1 MAKKRVHEIAK
12 ERGIT
17 SKEALEVLRKA
28 GLDVKVAAS
37 SVEEAEAAR
46 AFGNGAGASA
56 PAATTETTDAQAE
69 KAAAK
74 PAAGAPAKPAAGG
87 PAQAGAAPP
96 EAGGDAGGGAQAAG
110 PTRGARPGGGS
121 ARRQPGARQPGRGQD
136 GRQGGQRPGGQR
148 GGGPQREGGPPP
160 ARPGIRPPEG
170 EPIRRAGPEGRG
182 PRILQDAPPPQER
195 GGAGD
200 RPGRGPGGQRSEG
213 GPRGSR
219 SGSRPDGGARQGGPG
234 GPRPDAPGGE
244 PPRSGGPRPSRG
256 GRGEAG
262 SPGGGGGR
270 RRRVVIDSQASRRER
285 TPPPQQSQPPRRG
298 RGRRRR
304 PQWVE
309 PDLEAE
315 AQARLEAE
323 QQEEPAVQVRSGSTV
338 KEVAESLQL
347 GAPEVIKKLMELG
360 EMATL
365 TQTLSDEAIEVLAD
379 SFDKK
384 AEIVGAT
391 EVEDEEP
398 AYEDRDED
406 LIERPPVITIM
417 GHVDHGK
424 TSLLD
429 AIRQT
434 EVAAGEAGG
443 ITQHIGAYQVSH
455 DGHTI
460 TFLDTPGHE
469 AFTAMRA
476 RGAKVTDIAVIVVAA
491 DDGVMPQTVEAID
504 HAKAAGVP
512 VMVAVNKIDVEGAD
526 PNRVRGELAQQGLTP
541 ADWGGDT
548 EFVDVSAKTHQNLED
563 LLETLV
569 TLAELQELKANPDTQ
584 ASGWVIESKLDPG
597 RGAVVTLL
605 VHRGRLKVGHAIVAG
620 EHWGRVRAMNDF
632 RGQRSREATPGMPV
646 EILGFD
652 GVPGAGEHFRVVE
665 NEREARR
672 LANERGIRLK
682 QEALARQARRRVSL
696 EDVLARAE
704 RGEKELNL
712 VVKADVAGSLEA
724 LADEIARLP
733 HEQVTVNIIRDG
745 VGGISESDVMLASA
759 SDAVVIGFNVRP
771 VGNAAQVA
779 DQEGVEIRTY
789 SVIYKIVEDLRDAMQ
804 GLLEAVAVE
813 EQVGSAEVRA
823 TFKASRVGTIAGS
836 YVLEGVVRRGGQAR
850 LVRDGTVIYDGRIG
864 SLRRFKD
871 DVREVNAGMEC
882 GIVLENYPDV
892 KEGDVIEVYETKQ
905 VEQTLA

>member
-1 MAKKRVHEIAK
+1 MARKRVHEIAK
-12 ERGIT
+12 ERGIS

-28 GLDVKVAAS
+28 GLEVKVAAS
-37 SVEEAEAAR
+37 SVEEEDAAR
-46 AFGNGAGASA
+46 AFGNGAAAA
-56 PAATTETTDAQAE
+56 PAKGKA
-69 KAAAK
+69 KAAKAEAKPDAKAEAAAEAK
-74 PAAGAPAKPAAGG
+74 PADTKPDDG
-87 PAQAGAAPP
+87 Q
-96 EAGGDAGGGAQAAG
+96 GGGARRAPQ
-110 PTRGARPGGGS
+110 ARP
-121 ARRQPGARQPGRGQD
+121 D
-136 GRQGGQRPGGQR
+136 
-148 GGGPQREGGPPP
+148 
-160 ARPGIRPPEG
+160 IRPPDDA
-170 EPIRRAGPEGRG
+170 PVRRAGPEGRG
-182 PRILQDAPPPQER
+182 PRILLDAPPPQER
-195 GGAGD
+195 QPTQDRGPRSGGGAG
-200 RPGRGPGGQRSEG
+200 PRGPRQDD
-213 GPRGSR
+213 GPRG
-219 SGSRPDGGARQGGPG
+219 GG
-234 GPRPDAPGGE
+234 GPRPGGGQGG
-244 PPRSGGPRPSRG
+244 GGPQGGRGGARPGRG

-262 SPGGGGGR
+262 AGGDGGGGR
-270 RRRVVIDSQASRRER
+270 RRRVVIDSQAARRDR

-323 QQEEPAVQVRSGSTV
+323 QQEDPAVQVRSGSTV

-379 SFDKK
+379 AFGKK
-384 AEIVGAT
+384 VDMIGAT
-391 EVEDEEP
+391 EDAEEEP
-398 AYEDRDED
+398 AFEDSDED

-429 AIRQT
+429 AIRET

-443 ITQHIGAYQVSH
+443 ITQHIGAYQVHH
-455 DGHTI
+455 DDHTI

-512 VMVAVNKIDVEGAD
+512 VMVAVNKIDKEGSD

-548 EFVDVSAKTHQNLED
+548 EFVDVSAKTRQNLDD

-569 TLAELQELKANPDTQ
+569 TLAEIQELKANPDTE
-584 ASGWVIESKLDPG
+584 ASGFVIESKLDPG

-605 VHRGRLKVGHAIVAG
+605 VHRGRLKVGDAIVAG
-620 EHWGRVRAMNDF
+620 EHMGRVRAMNDY
-632 RGQRSREATPGMPV
+632 RGQRVEEATPGMPV

-652 GVPGAGEHFRVVE
+652 GVPAAGENFRVVA

-672 LANERGIRLK
+672 VANERGIRMK
-682 QEALARQARRRVSL
+682 QAALARQATRRVSL

-745 VGGISESDVMLASA
+745 VGGISESDVMLAAA

-779 DQEGVEIRTY
+779 EQEGVEIRTY
-789 SVIYKIVEDLRDAMQ
+789 SVIYNIVEELRAAME
-804 GLLEAVAVE
+804 GLLEAVEVE
-813 EQVGSAEVRA
+813 EQIATVEVRA

-836 YVLEGVVRRGGQAR
+836 YVTDGTVRRGAQCR
-850 LVRDGTVIYDGRIG
+850 LVRDGTVVYDGRIG

-871 DVREVNAGMEC
+871 DVREVTTGMEC

-892 KEGDVIEVYETKQ
+892 KEGDVIEVYEKKQ
-905 VEQTLA
+905 VEQTLS

>member
-1 MAKKRVHEIAK
+1 VAKKRVHEIAK

-37 SVEEAEAAR
+37 SVEEEEAAK
-46 AFGNGAGASA
+46 AFGNGASA
-56 PAATTETTDAQAE
+56 PARTAT
-69 KAAAK
+69 KK
-74 PAAGAPAKPAAGG
+74 APAKKAPAKKGAKD
-87 PAQAGAAPP
+87 GAAA
-96 EAGGDAGGGAQAAG
+96 EAGGAKATKAEAAGEAPAAEAASAADAEAAPAADAEAKAPKRKGGGDGDGKAGGDGDGKA
-110 PTRGARPGGGS
+110 
-121 ARRQPGARQPGRGQD
+121 ARRS
-136 GRQGGQRPGGQR
+136 
-148 GGGPQREGGPPP
+148 GGPPQP
-160 ARPGIRPPEG
+160 RPDIRPPEG
-170 EPIRRAGPEGRG
+170 EPVRRAGPEGRG
-182 PRILQDAPPPQER
+182 PRILQDAPPPGER
-195 GGAGD
+195 QSGQRSG
-200 RPGRGPGGQRSEG
+200 GGQRSGRAEGAQGQRGPGPDGG
-213 GPRGSR
+213 GPRGDR
-219 SGSRPDGGARQGGPG
+219 GPG
-234 GPRPDAPGGE
+234 QGD
-244 PPRSGGPRPSRG
+244 SGGGGGQGRGARPSRG

-262 SPGGGGGR
+262 GGGGGGR
-270 RRRVVIDSQASRRER
+270 RRRVVIDSQAARRDR
-285 TPPPQQSQPPRRG
+285 PGPPQQSQPPRRG

-315 AQARLEAE
+315 ARAKLEAE
-323 QQEEPAVQVRSGSTV
+323 QAEDPAVQVRSGSTV

-347 GAPEVIKKLMELG
+347 GSPEVIKKLMELG

-379 SFDKK
+379 AFDKK
-384 AEIVGAT
+384 VEMIGAT
-391 EVEDEEP
+391 EEAEEDP
-398 AYEDRDED
+398 AVGDSAED
-406 LIERPPVITIM
+406 LIDRPPVITIM

-429 AIRQT
+429 AIRET

-443 ITQHIGAYQVSH
+443 ITQHIGAYQVHH
-455 DGHTI
+455 DDHTI

-504 HAKAAGVP
+504 HAKAAAVP
-512 VMVAVNKIDVEGAD
+512 IMVAVNKIDKEGAD

-548 EFVDVSAKTHQNLED
+548 EFVDVSAKTHQNLDD

-569 TLAELQELKANPDTQ
+569 TLAEIQELKANPDAQ
-584 ASGWVIESKLDPG
+584 ASGFVIESKLDPG

-605 VHRGRLKVGHAIVAG
+605 VHRGRLKVGDAIVAG
-620 EHWGRVRAMNDF
+620 EHMGRVRAMNDYL
-632 RGQRSREATPGMPV
+632 GQRVEEATPGMPV

-652 GVPGAGEHFRVVE
+652 GVPAAGENFRVVE

-672 LANERGIRLK
+672 LANERGIRMK
-682 QEALARQARRRVSL
+682 QAALARQATRRVSL

-712 VVKADVAGSLEA
+712 VLKADVAGSLEA

-745 VGGISESDVMLASA
+745 VGGISESDVMLAAA

-779 DQEGVEIRTY
+779 EQEGVEIRTY
-789 SVIYKIVEDLRDAMQ
+789 SVIYNIVEELRAAME
-804 GLLEAVAVE
+804 GLLEAVEVE
-813 EQVGSAEVRA
+813 EQIGTVEVRA

-836 YVLEGVVRRGGQAR
+836 YVTDGIVRRGAQCR
-850 LVRDGTVIYDGRIG
+850 LVRDGTVVYDGRIG

-871 DVREVNAGMEC
+871 DVREVTAGMEC

-892 KEGDVIEVYETKQ
+892 KEGDVIEVYEKRE
-905 VEQTLA
+905 VEQTLT